1 MFNNHSKPVIDERK
15 SSWTH
20 MELCSPGGLLAS
32 IKCCRILWAELNVA
46 VIFNDFNEI
55 IWYPLAN

>member
-46 VIFNDFNEI
+46 GGYEKPR
-55 IWYPLAN
+55 YL